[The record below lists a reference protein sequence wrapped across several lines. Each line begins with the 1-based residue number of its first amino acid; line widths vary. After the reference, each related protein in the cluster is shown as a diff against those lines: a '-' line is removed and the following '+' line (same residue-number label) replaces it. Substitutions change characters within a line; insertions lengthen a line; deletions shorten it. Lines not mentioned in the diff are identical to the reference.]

1 MQKTQQIVLEREEL
15 IKNIQNK
22 NSAIRYYM
30 ENMKSAKFVVS
41 VLESE
46 AKLIEQIYSQLDS
59 VLVFVSN
66 LEDAIEE
73 EKSDLGQNLNVI
85 KTINLKMRSS
95 LNSVSVSFGHYNIT
109 SSDKNSVPYLATK
122 VGSNKNTYRNLSR
135 LKCNFSKWDE
145 FIKQIELRIIYAYE
159 DLKNLDRIEQDK
171 ESINSKL
178 REIYNQTDITN
189 KTV

>member
-22 NSAIRYYM
+22 NSAVRYYM
-30 ENMKSAKFVVS
+30 ENIVSAKFVVS
-41 VLESE
+41 VLKSD

-66 LEDAIEE
+66 LEKAIEE
-73 EKSDLGQNLNVI
+73 EKLDLGQYSNMI
-85 KTINLKMRSS
+85 KTVSLKMRSS
-95 LNSVSVSFGHYNIT
+95 INSVSVSFANYNET

-135 LKCNFSKWDE
+135 LKCSFSKWDE
-145 FIKQIELRIIYAYE
+145 FIKQIEIRIIFAYE
-159 DLKNLDRIEQDK
+159 DLKNLDQIEQDK

-178 REIYNQTDITN
+178 REIYN
-189 KTV
+189 